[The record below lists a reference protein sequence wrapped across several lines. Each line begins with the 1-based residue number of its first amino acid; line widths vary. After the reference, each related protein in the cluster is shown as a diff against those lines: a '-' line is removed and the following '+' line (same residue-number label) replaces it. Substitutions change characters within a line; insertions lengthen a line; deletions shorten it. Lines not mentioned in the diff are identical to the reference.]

1 MNRGDWSPLG
11 GGAPPQSDPRAIER
25 TLRETIRDLSQMQRS
40 MQGNPEVARDIQDL
54 IRDMQQ
60 IDPRR
65 FQGKELDQRI
75 ESQAVAG
82 LAQIELDLR
91 RLLDGTQ
98 GGNVRADAAHEA
110 PRGYQNAVADY
121 FRRLSKGK

>member
-1 MNRGDWSPLG
+1 MG
-11 GGAPPQSDPRAIER
+11 PPRVPIRALLKR

-82 LAQIELDLR
+82 LAQIELELR
-91 RLLDGTQ
+91 RQLDGTQ
-98 GGNVRADAAHEA
+98 GGNVRADAA
-110 PRGYQNAVADY
+110 QKS
-121 FRRLSKGK
+121 RRATRMPSRTTSAA